1 MVREFG
7 LCDTDSLIFVGT
19 CFMNSIWSIFIRSSM
34 SSLEESIITN
44 CWVQVSLFL
53 SPLQLE
59 KCVLKNEKDKNMTFN
74 RIVKNSV
81 SHVSQNS

>member
-1 MVREFG
+1 
-7 LCDTDSLIFVGT
+7 
-19 CFMNSIWSIFIRSSM
+19 M